1 MINSICISIVV
12 PVYNV
17 ENYLKKCIESIIGQ
31 SYKNL
36 EIILVDDGS
45 TDSCPEI
52 CDLYSRTD
60 DRVKVIHKKN
70 GGLVSARKAGTVS
83 ATGDYILNVDGD
95 DWIESDRV
103 EVLVT
108 KGIMSARPD
117 MVYMSGHKKDF
128 GDDSI
133 YINSDIPLKTFYGD
147 EIRKQV
153 CPLLFDSNEIFRAKV
168 VDAMWAWAIK
178 RELLQENQR
187 LIDDRI
193 VSGEDIICCWF
204 CLLNAKSVVCMKQDG
219 YHYIQR
225 KSSLLYSMSDN
236 IETHSFRINILYH
249 QLKNY
254 LEQYNVYTIEIKPIF
269 ICMII
274 YIIVSGNY
282 RTILQKHVDY
292 LYPFTKVKCGSRIVV
307 YGAGKCGYTLMKYLV
322 DGRDYQVMLW
332 VDQNIKRPAL
342 PTYKVSPVGD
352 IYTVDYD
359 YIVIAVI
366 RSDISKKIKESLV
379 LMGIPEEKIAT
390 MDPNVMTEDE
400 IPMEIK
406 CDFIH

>member
-108 KGIMSARPD
+108 KCIMSARPD

-225 KSSLLYSMSDN
+225 KSSLSYTAVSSSGSN
-236 IETHSFRINILYH
+236 ISNMNIWYH
-249 QLKNY
+249 QFRDF
-254 LEQYNVYTIEIKPIF
+254 LEYHKVSEEIKKIF
-269 ICMII
+269 AGLAI
-274 YIIVSGNY
+274 
-282 RTILQKHVDY
+282 RTIMQTEYELLLEKNNDY
-292 LYPFTKVKCGSRIVV
+292 LYPFSKIKKGDKIIV
-307 YGAGKCGYTLMKYLV
+307 YGAGKIGYNLMRYLSKK
-322 DGRDYQVMLW
+322 DDYQVMLW
-332 VDQNIKRPAL
+332 VDRNEKRYVL
-342 PTYKVSPVGD
+342 PGYQISTIED
-352 IYTVDYD
+352 IARCDYD
-359 YIVIAVI
+359 YIIIAVQNADLTGEI
-366 RSDISKKIKESLV
+366 RETLV
-379 LMGIPEEKIAT
+379 NKGILEEKIAV
-390 MDPNVMTEDE
+390 MDARAIAEEAIPDE
-400 IPMEIK
+400 IK
-406 CDFIH
+406 R

>member
-1 MINSICISIVV
+1 MINSSICISIVV

-31 SYKNL
+31 SYKNI

-45 TDSCPEI
+45 TDYCPDI
-52 CDLYSRTD
+52 CDFYSRID
-60 DRVKVIHKKN
+60 GRVKVIHKKN
-70 GGLVSARKAGTVS
+70 GGLVSARKAGTIS

-108 KGIMSARPD
+108 EGIMSAGPD

-153 CPLLFDSNEIFRAKV
+153 CPLLFDINEIFRARV
-168 VDAMWAWAIK
+168 VDSIWAWAIK
-178 RELLQENQR
+178 RDLLQENQK

-204 CLLNAKSVVCMKQDG
+204 CLLNAESVVCMKQDG

-225 KSSLLYSMSDN
+225 KSSLSYTAVSSSGSN
-236 IETHSFRINILYH
+236 ISNMNIWYH
-249 QLKNY
+249 QFKDF
-254 LEQYNVYTIEIKPIF
+254 LEYHKVSEEIKKIF
-269 ICMII
+269 VGLAI
-274 YIIVSGNY
+274 
-282 RTILQKHVDY
+282 RTIMQTEYDLLLNKNNDY
-292 LYPFTKVKCGSRIVV
+292 LYPFSKVKKGNRIIV
-307 YGAGKCGYTLMKYLV
+307 YGAGKIGYNLMRYLSEKE
-322 DGRDYQVMLW
+322 DYQVVLW
-332 VDQNIKRPAL
+332 VDRNRKRYTL
-342 PTYKVSPVGD
+342 PGYQISTIDD
-352 IYTVDYD
+352 IVQCDYD
-359 YIVIAVI
+359 YIIIAVQNA
-366 RSDISKKIKESLV
+366 DLVGEIKETLV
-379 LMGIPEEKIAT
+379 NKGILEEKIAA
-390 MDPNVMTEDE
+390 MDASAIAEEAIPDE
-400 IPMEIK
+400 IK
-406 CDFIH
+406 R